1 MNTSSFIAQLTL
13 ATVISSGSDII
24 NQNFSDSYHP
34 YTYTKT
40 QNSICEPIVT
50 DTSTLY
56 LSNFV
61 VPKESFATRYKRIAA
76 TKQFKAAYQNKSLG
90 DCIKVD

>member
-13 ATVISSGSDII
+13 ATVLSSGSDII
-24 NQNFSDSYHP
+24 NQNFSDSYYP
-34 YTYTKT
+34 YTYTQT
-40 QNSICEPIVT
+40 QSATCKLPVV
-50 DTSTLY
+50 DTSTLD
-56 LSNFV
+56 LSNYFI
-61 VPKESFATRYKRIAA
+61 PKESFSARYKRIVS

>member
-13 ATVISSGSDII
+13 ATVFSPGSDII

-34 YTYTKT
+34 YTYTQT
-40 QNSICEPIVT
+40 QSATCELIVA
-50 DTSTLY
+50 DTSTLD

-61 VPKESFATRYKRIAA
+61 IPKESFSARYKRIVS
-76 TKQFKAAYQNKSLG
+76 TNQFKTAYQNKSLG